1 VNARLSGNSRGWRQV
16 SGLRVYRYA
25 DLSRTYRSN
34 PLPGTRFG
42 SGVSWNQTTMPD
54 RQQLHRLIDQ
64 LPESEIPPAARFLE
78 FLLAREAPIDADLL
92 ARIDRARDQ
101 PSPGISHSDVLR
113 EFGL

>member
-1 VNARLSGNSRGWRQV
+1 
-16 SGLRVYRYA
+16 
-25 DLSRTYRSN
+25 
-34 PLPGTRFG
+34 
-42 SGVSWNQTTMPD
+42 MPD

-64 LPESEIPPAARFLE
+64 LPESEISAATRYIE
-78 FLLAREAPIDADLL
+78 FLLAHEAPVDADLL